1 MKMNRT
7 FGIDVS
13 RWQGDFAFGRAAA
26 EGAKFAVLRGAYT
39 APALG
44 GGKDAK
50 FEEYYKRA
58 KAAGLAVGVY
68 QYSMAQTPA
77 QAIEEARFLHE
88 SCLSGKQFDVPV
100 YFDIEDAVHKKLGR
114 RLATDIVKAWCGYL
128 EERGYFAGVY
138 SFKAFFDGYL
148 FDSEL
153 KHYTHW
159 VAQWADSCTYQP
171 SEILGMWQFG
181 GETNTLR
188 TNKVAGVTCDQN
200 YMLRDFPSII
210 KAGGYNGYKKQSSDG
225 AARLRR
231 GADGYYKGFNV
242 GRGENDLCVYVKPLK
257 KAPTNKYGWE
267 AAVNRYKVVTDG
279 PEYWKGG
286 MKIPEGGRVISGHGT
301 AGDFVKKL
309 RPGYL
314 VWIEN
319 GRVYFSTYQHRGV
332 DKVNGSRGKDCL
344 CVYDR
349 GKNTGTNKWGAE
361 VQIIGAAAAAAPVYG
376 KGSMAIPS
384 GGYVLSGHGEAA
396 WWMMQYISKGTKVTF
411 DGDIITLE

>member
-1 MKMNRT
+1 MNRT

-88 SCLSGKQFDVPV
+88 SCLSGKQFDLPV

-188 TNKVAGVTCDQN
+188 TNKVAGVTCDQD
-200 YMLRDFPSII
+200 YMYRDFPAEI
-210 KAGGYNGYKKQSSDG
+210 KKLGLNGFVKEEVKISMGEITGINTS
-225 AARLRR
+225 R
-231 GADGYYKGFNV
+231 G
-242 GRGENDLCVYVKPLK
+242 
-257 KAPTNKYGWE
+257 TN
-267 AAVNRYKVVTDG
+267 ALVLITDG
-279 PEYWKGG
+279 
-286 MKIPEGGRVISGHGT
+286 RAV
-301 AGDFVKKL
+301 
-309 RPGYL
+309 
-314 VWIEN
+314 
-319 GRVYFSTYQHRGV
+319 
-332 DKVNGSRGKDCL
+332 
-344 CVYDR
+344 
-349 GKNTGTNKWGAE
+349 TGFNKWG
-361 VQIIGAAAAAAPVYG
+361 VDVIVNSKGIITQIVDG
-376 KGSMAIPS
+376 KSNTPIPK
-384 GGYVLSGHGEAA
+384 GCICLSGHNNAG
-396 WWMMQYISKGTKVTF
+396 WYLKQHCKV
-411 DGDIITLE
+411 GARLKIG